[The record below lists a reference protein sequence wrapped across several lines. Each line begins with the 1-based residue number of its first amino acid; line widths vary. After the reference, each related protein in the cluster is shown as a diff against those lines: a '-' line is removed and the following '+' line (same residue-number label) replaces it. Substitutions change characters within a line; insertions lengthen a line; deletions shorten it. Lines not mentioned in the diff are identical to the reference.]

1 MNNTQKKIIAPINCE
16 EATRRFD
23 DFIDNYIKGKAKE
36 ELIQH
41 IADCRH
47 CFERIEFEQML
58 KTKISSLRKPA
69 STNENSNK
77 KQLEK
82 ILSKIYET

>member
-1 MNNTQKKIIAPINCE
+1 MKNPQKKAAKIDCD
-16 EATRRFD
+16 EAARRFN

-36 ELIQH
+36 ELVHH

-58 KTKISSLRKPA
+58 KAKIASLGKPKSAGEKATKKHIK
-69 STNENSNK
+69 T
-77 KQLEK
+77 
-82 ILSKIYET
+82 ILSKIYVS

>member
-1 MNNTQKKIIAPINCE
+1 MKNPQKKVAPIDCD
-16 EATRRFD
+16 EAARRFN

-36 ELIQH
+36 ELVHH

-58 KTKISSLRKPA
+58 KAKIASLGKPKSANEKETKNIIK
-69 STNENSNK
+69 
-77 KQLEK
+77 K
-82 ILSKIYET
+82 ILSKTYMS